1 MGKGNRLKDEVREVR
16 EKDVCRHKN
25 RTIVGNGELN
35 TRRHKASRQNRNTV
49 GTDPDCVCETT
60 WVYVNARCENGL
72 A

>member
-25 RTIVGNGELN
+25 RKKVGNGELN

-49 GTDPDCVCETT
+49 GTDPDCV
-60 WVYVNARCENGL
+60 W
-72 A
+72 